1 MISDMSLWL
10 KLLLAMAFAAAV
22 SFMMTPPVKRFAEK
36 VGAIDIPKDE
46 RRVHD
51 HPIPRM
57 GGLAIFIGF
66 VLSLLI
72 FVDVSTPVLGI
83 LLGAL
88 IIVVMGAIDDIVNL
102 NAWVKLAGQIVAA
115 VVAIRCGIVFDAI
128 SNPNAFSEQTTIVL
142 ANYLPVPLTL
152 LWIVG
157 CTNAVNLIDGLD
169 GLAVGV
175 STISSLTMLVVA
187 MFVAEPSVAVILAA
201 LTGACLGFIP
211 YNFNPAKIFMGDV
224 GSQHLGF
231 VLSTVSILG
240 MFKFHAII
248 TFLVP
253 LLALAVPLADTTFAF
268 FRRIIH
274 GQSPFHAD
282 KGHFHHRLL
291 AIGLSQK
298 QAVAVLYGISAVL
311 GLIAVLLAGSGVL
324 VRTAAPSARSLSRS
338 RSGSMFSGATRTC
351 IIIGTTPKP
360 SRNNRAEITLCRRV
374 FHTAALLWQ
383 YYKWQYYNKNIAPIM
398 ISSSLSPLSR
408 YMR

>member
-10 KLLLAMAFAAAV
+10 KLLMAIVVAAV
-22 SFMMTPPVKRFAEK
+22 VSFLMTPPVKRFAEK
-36 VGAIDIPKDE
+36 VGAIDVPKDE
-46 RRVHD
+46 RRVHN

-102 NAWVKLAGQIVAA
+102 NAWIKLAGQIVAA

-128 SNPNAFSEQTTIVL
+128 SNPNPFSEQTTFVL
-142 ANYLPVPLTL
+142 ASYLPIPLTI

-187 MFVAEPSVAVILAA
+187 LFVAEPNVAVILAA
-201 LTGACLGFIP
+201 LVGACLGFIP

-224 GSQHLGF
+224 GSQLLGF
-231 VLSTVSILG
+231 VLSTASILG
-240 MFKFHAII
+240 MFKLHAMI

-291 AIGLSQK
+291 ALGLNQK

-311 GLIAVLLAGSGVL
+311 GLPCCLPAPEFWCAP
-324 VRTAAPSARSLSRS
+324 AAPSARSLSRS

-351 IIIGTTPKP
+351 IIIRTTPKP
-360 SRNNRAEITLCRRV
+360 SRNNTVPPCISHGGV
-374 FHTAALLWQ
+374 V
-383 YYKWQYYNKNIAPIM
+383 IAI
-398 ISSSLSPLSR
+398 L
-408 YMR
+408 

>member
-102 NAWVKLAGQIVAA
+102 NAWIKLAGQIVAA

-128 SNPNAFSEQTTIVL
+128 SNPNPFSEQTTFVL
-142 ANYLPVPLTL
+142 ASYLPIPLTI

-187 MFVAEPSVAVILAA
+187 LFVAEPNVAVILAA
-201 LTGACLGFIP
+201 LVGACLGFIP

-224 GSQHLGF
+224 GSQLLGF
-231 VLSTVSILG
+231 VLSTASILG
-240 MFKFHAII
+240 MFKLHAMI

-291 AIGLSQK
+291 ALGLNQK
-298 QAVAVLYGISAVL
+298 QAVAVLYGVSAVL
-311 GLIAVLLAGSGVL
+311 GLIAVLLAGPGAL
-324 VRTAAPSARSLSRS
+324 VRTVCAICA
-338 RSGSMFSGATRTC
+338 F
-351 IIIGTTPKP
+351 IIALVVWLYVFW
-360 SRNNRAEITLCRRV
+360 RNLNLHHRRDDSK
-374 FHTAALLWQ
+374 TEQ
-383 YYKWQYYNKNIAPIM
+383 K
-398 ISSSLSPLSR
+398 
-408 YMR
+408 